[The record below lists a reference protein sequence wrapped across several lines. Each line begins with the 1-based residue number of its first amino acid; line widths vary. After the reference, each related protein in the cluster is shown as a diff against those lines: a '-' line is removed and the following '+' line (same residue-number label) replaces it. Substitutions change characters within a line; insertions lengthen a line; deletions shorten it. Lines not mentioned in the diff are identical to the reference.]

1 MYSPASPGTR
11 SFSFKYQIEV
21 FRYGSNVLPLKIIPS
36 LSQVYLRGAAPSAL
50 HFNMTES
57 PAGNS
62 VSAPAEASGF

>member
-21 FRYGSNVLPLKIIPS
+21 FRYGSNVLALKIFPS

-50 HFNMTES
+50 HFNMTE
-57 PAGNS
+57 
-62 VSAPAEASGF
+62 